1 MKPTKENNM
10 SLGFKITL
18 PVLSLGV
25 YAKRPAQTT
34 PNNGAILPQGFDV
47 ARFAWVDGDSYTNAY
62 DAWVAA
68 GAAAKVLGGEVY
80 LAINSGGVWYAAE
93 ASDLEA

>member
-1 MKPTKENNM
+1 M

-18 PVLSLGV
+18 PVHDLGV
-25 YAKRPAQTT
+25 YTL
-34 PNNGAILPQGFDV
+34 NGKPEPKNGSALPHGFDV
-47 ARFAWVDGDSYTNAY
+47 ARFAWADGDSYTNAY

-68 GAAAKVLGGEVY
+68 SAAADVLGGTVH

-93 ASDLEA
+93 ASDFEA

>member
-1 MKPTKENNM
+1 M

-18 PVLSLGV
+18 PVLYLGV
-25 YAKRPAQTT
+25 YALNGRPE
-34 PNNGAILPQGFDV
+34 PKNGAILPQGFDV
-47 ARFAWVDGDSYTNAY
+47 ARFAWSDGDSYTNAY

-68 GAAAKVLGGEVY
+68 GAAADVLGGTVH
-80 LAINSGGVWYAAE
+80 LAIYSSGIWYAAE

>member
-1 MKPTKENNM
+1 M

-18 PVLSLGV
+18 PILSLGV
-25 YAKRPAQTT
+25 YALNGKPE
-34 PNNGAILPQGFDV
+34 PKNGAILPKEFDV
-47 ARFAWVDGDSYTNAY
+47 ARFAWADGDSYTNAY

-68 GAAAKVLGGEVY
+68 SAAADVLGGTVH

>member
-1 MKPTKENNM
+1 M
-10 SLGFKITL
+10 SLDFKITL
-18 PVLSLGV
+18 PVEALGV
-25 YAKRPAQTT
+25 YAKLPAQTT
-34 PNNGAILPQGFDV
+34 PKKGTILPQGFHV
-47 ARFAWVDGDSYTNAY
+47 ALFAWCIGDGYTQAY

-68 GAAAKVLGGEVY
+68 GAAADVLGGTVY

>member
-1 MKPTKENNM
+1 M
-10 SLGFKITL
+10 SLGFKIVL

-25 YAKRPAQTT
+25 YALNGRPE

-47 ARFAWVDGDSYTNAY
+47 VPFAWCDGDGYTQAY

-68 GAAAKVLGGEVY
+68 SAAADVLGGTVY

>member
-1 MKPTKENNM
+1 M

-18 PVLSLGV
+18 PVLALGV
-25 YAKRPAQTT
+25 YAKRLAQTT
-34 PNNGAILPQGFDV
+34 PKKGAILPQGFDV
-47 ARFAWVDGDSYTNAY
+47 TRFAWVDGDSYTNAY
-62 DAWVAA
+62 DQWVAA
-68 GAAAKVLGGEVY
+68 SAAADALGGTVH